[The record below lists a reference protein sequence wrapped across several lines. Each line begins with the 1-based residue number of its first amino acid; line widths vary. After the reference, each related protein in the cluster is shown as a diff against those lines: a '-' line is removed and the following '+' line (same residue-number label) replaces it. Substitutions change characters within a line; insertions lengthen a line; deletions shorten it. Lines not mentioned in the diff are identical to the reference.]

1 MRWDFQHGVGREE
14 EQERLEI
21 EARVKAWWSAF
32 AQKTSA
38 LDDLFN
44 QRADWDLPTWMAE
57 TLQKIDG
64 DLMWEFALASNGEG
78 QRLVI
83 TSETRRDLRPLV
95 RHILREA
102 PRLNGWEF
110 HGHRFPE
117 PLETARATVEARCG
131 GTGRLSEVV
140 VSRGENHLIDLVFRG
155 VGVKADDDAAND
167 EAFVLTES
175 LLGEELLD
183 CWIGAIEVEPKR
195 KPGFLKRVELEKS
208 DGVAAVPLE
217 RLEEAI
223 RETIRAVRE
232 GFGDI
237 AQSAESDA
245 WSILKLKPEQSDD
258 HTKQEDLFVA
268 TTPSVPLWQASRGK
282 RFYDARFGSKGETFC
297 YLKLDGSQEVD
308 DEKFADRS
316 EIEDAL
322 DNLLKPA
329 GWGCQIGGGTGL
341 RYSYVELVV
350 TDPQA
355 AFPAIRKLL
364 QDGNIAKRSWIL
376 FHGCEY
382 ETEWIGIYDDTPAPP

>member
-1 MRWDFQHGVGREE
+1 MALRWDFQHGVGREE
-14 EQERLEI
+14 QQERLEI

-32 AQKTSA
+32 AEKTSA

-57 TLQKIDG
+57 TLQKIDR
-64 DLMWEFALASNGEG
+64 DLMWEFAPASNGEG
-78 QRLVI
+78 HRLVI

-102 PRLNGWEF
+102 PRLEGWEF
-110 HGHRFPE
+110 HGHRLPD
-117 PLETARATVEARCG
+117 PLETARALVEARCG
-131 GTGRLSEVV
+131 GTARLSEVV
-140 VSRGENHLIDLVFRG
+140 VSPGEDHLIDLVFRG
-155 VGVKADDDAAND
+155 VGVKADDDAASD
-167 EAFVLTES
+167 EAFVLTET

-183 CWIGAIEVEPKR
+183 CWIGAIEVEPKL
-195 KPGFLKRVELEKS
+195 KPGFLKLVGLGKS
-208 DGVAAVPLE
+208 EDVAAVPLE
-217 RLEEAI
+217 RLDEEV

-232 GFGDI
+232 SFGDI

-258 HTKQEDLFVA
+258 YTKQEDLFVA
-268 TTPSVPLWQASRGK
+268 TTPSVPLWRASRGE

-297 YLKLDGSQEVD
+297 YLKLDGSEEVD
-308 DEKFADRS
+308 NEKFADRS

-329 GWGCQIGGGTGL
+329 GWGCRIGGGTGL

-364 QDGNIAKRSWIL
+364 Q
-376 FHGCEY
+376 E
-382 ETEWIGIYDDTPAPP
+382 ETSQSAAGSCSTDASTRPSG